1 MAHLPLGATFSRPL
15 RKLAHISGG
24 LPLLVFPLFVDGLPE
39 RVVAYLLG
47 SLYLVFF
54 LLVAAF
60 PRPVA
65 RIFHRLVKPGEAEQ
79 GLRGASAYFFVLSA
93 DLLILAPLVGLKPA
107 ALAGLMLTFGD
118 GFSALVGRR
127 ESPTWPW
134 NPSKTIWGS
143 VGFALSTFLAWL
155 IFLGLAGHPLEGRL
169 ALISLTAAVVGA
181 LLESLP
187 LEDVLDDNL
196 VVGLGGMLIAIL
208 AVGVI

>member
-1 MAHLPLGATFSRPL
+1 MGATFSRPL

-24 LPLLVFPLFVDGLPE
+24 LPLLLLPLFVDGLPE
-39 RVVAYLLG
+39 TVVAYLLG

-54 LLVAAF
+54 LWVAAF

-65 RIFHRLVKPGEAEQ
+65 RLFHRLVKPGEAEQ

-107 ALAGLMLTFGD
+107 ALAGMMLTFGD

-127 ESPTWPW
+127 EAPTWPW

-143 VGFALSTFLAWL
+143 VGFVIFTSLAWL
-155 IFLGLAGHPLEGRL
+155 TFLGLAGYPLTTRL
-169 ALISLTAAVVGA
+169 ALVSLVAALVGA

-196 VVGLGGMLIAIL
+196 VVGLGGMVLATL
-208 AVGVI
+208 AVGML